1 MTLKYFVVL
10 LLASALFITAGCSN
24 QNNPVAPTDSG
35 CSTIPVGITD
45 TLPNGSPA
53 AGMGALGMFS
63 LSIDPQNAA
72 AELTPLR
79 QGALTDVL
87 EVVDITN
94 FMQLSPCRDCATIGS
109 VGIDL
114 DGNLVLSIGIK
125 HPFDA
130 GDFISPITGR
140 NRADLHVFN
149 VEGTMVSNLPG
160 TTYGG
165 LHKTVAGFTL
175 LNADG
180 YSGYLDDALDNI
192 YPTDATIHPYILHF
206 DNFSAGNFNALNP
219 MGFLSVTEPPP
230 SGNLVMAM
238 GCDYDFRDYIIE
250 LGNDPMSFM
259 FVVSCTYAVST
270 STMDERFFP
279 EYRIPQHNKKA
290 ASEIYI
296 TIEQNELS
304 SGNTGSTAEILVF
317 VLDVNHGVAVGEDL
331 DQMLADSS
339 VDDIFI
345 DIPGITS
352 APTIID
358 GNNPISGTGH
368 DPSSPLVYS
377 ATITNEEGAEQGS
390 YTGLVRVT
398 DNYPSGQ
405 NLHPYLSGMDGISRV
420 EPSVSPFAGLFAISE
435 FETYQTFTINVLEE
449 SEIIYVDD
457 SYTGPPYDG
466 TTDHPYNT
474 IQEALAAAVFGNTIH
489 VDDSGNQYEGPVV
502 MVEGVKLKSVN
513 WDDSDGDIEASIHI
527 GSSTSCVQGADD
539 ATIEGFEIE
548 APSCGIECNDASM
561 DITSC
566 SVINITGANARGIWL
581 RDGSHAHLDDVDV
594 FNFTKTDH
602 NTADG
607 ILVENCDA
615 VLNEKI
621 LIENTTVHHS
631 PAATWDSTFGIRI
644 INSAGAQ
651 LDYFTVYDLRGGS
664 YSSIQGISITDSDN
678 VLLNHCIVNDIL
690 STSYSTPQGIMIHNS
705 DGVKVYNSIVHDI
718 SGLHY
723 DNVYGVKI
731 SDSANV
737 EIVNDVIYNIR
748 KYYDG

>member
-1 MTLKYFVVL
+1 MTSKIIIVL
-10 LLASALFITAGCSN
+10 LLTSAIFIAAGCSN

-45 TLPNGSPA
+45 ALPDGSPA
-53 AGMGALGMFS
+53 AGMGALGMFT
-63 LSIDPQNAA
+63 LSIDPQNAT

-94 FMQLSPCRDCATIGS
+94 FMQLSPCRDCAKIGS

-125 HPFDA
+125 HPFDV
-130 GDFISPITGR
+130 GKPLSPITGK

-149 VEGTMVSNLPG
+149 VEGTVVSNLPG
-160 TTYGG
+160 MTYGG
-165 LHKTVAGFTL
+165 IHKTVAGFTL
-175 LNADG
+175 INADG

-192 YPTDATIHPYILHF
+192 YPTDASIHPYIQYF
-206 DNFSAGNFNALNP
+206 DDYSAGNFDALNP
-219 MGFLSVTEPPP
+219 MGFQSVTDPPP

-238 GCDYDFRDYIIE
+238 GCDYDYRDYVIKI
-250 LGNDPMSFM
+250 GNDPMSFI

-270 STMDERFFP
+270 STMSERFFP
-279 EYRIPQHNKKA
+279 EYRVPQHNKKA
-290 ASEIYI
+290 ASEIS
-296 TIEQNELS
+296 IEIVQNDLA
-304 SGNTGSTAEILVF
+304 SGDTGSTAEIEVHI
-317 VLDVNHGVAVGEDL
+317 LDINHGVEIGNGL

-352 APTIID
+352 TPAIID

-377 ATITNEEGAEQGS
+377 ATITNEEGAEQGI

-398 DNYPSGQ
+398 DSYLSGQ

-420 EPSVSPFAGLFAISE
+420 EPSVSPFLGLFAISE
-435 FETYQTFTINVLEE
+435 FETYQTFSINV
-449 SEIIYVDD
+449 SSGVIYVDD

-474 IQEALAAAVFGNTIH
+474 IQEALAVATFGNIIW
-489 VDDSGNQYEGPVV
+489 VDDSGNQYEGPVE
-502 MVEGVKLKSVN
+502 MVEGVKVKSVN

-539 ATIEGFEIE
+539 ATIQGFEIE

-561 DITSC
+561 NITDC
-566 SVINITGANARGIWL
+566 NIINITGSNARGIWL
-581 RDGSHAHLDDVDV
+581 HDGSYAHLDGVDV
-594 FNFTKTDH
+594 FNFTKADH
-602 NTADG
+602 KTAYG
-607 ILVENCDA
+607 ILVEDCDA
-615 VLNEKI
+615 VLSNKVI
-621 LIENTTVHHS
+621 IENTTVHHS
-631 PAATWDSTFGIRI
+631 PAATWDSTYGIRI
-644 INSAGAQ
+644 VNSAGAQ
-651 LDYFTVYDLRGGS
+651 LDYCTVHDLRGGS
-664 YSSIQGISITDSDN
+664 WSYLWGISVSDSDN
-678 VLLNHCIVNDIL
+678 TQINHCVVNDV
-690 STSYSTPQGIMIHNS
+690 SGTNYSTPQGIMIHSS
-705 DGVKVYNSIVHDI
+705 DGVTVYNSIVNDI

-723 DNVYGVKI
+723 DNAYGIKI
-731 SDSANV
+731 SDSVNV
-737 EIVNDVIYNIR
+737 EIVNDVIYDIR